1 MATLSSAGIGSGLD
15 VNAIIT
21 QLMAIERQPLT
32 KLEADEKKLTTK
44 VSEFGKLQGMV
55 ATMRDKAGAL
65 SSLTLW
71 AQTAGSSANAAAVA
85 VTTANGAATGK
96 YAVTV
101 QQLASQQTVSSRV
114 FAAGDTPAQ
123 FGPGTL
129 TIELGSW
136 SGTPVS
142 GFTPKVG
149 ASAVAITIDA
159 ATDTL
164 AEVRDKI
171 NAADAGVTATIINDA
186 SGARLAIR
194 SKTTGAE
201 NGFRILASETA
212 DDGVAASGL
221 SALAYDA
228 LGVSQLTLNQSAAN
242 ALATINGIAVESAS
256 NTLVNVSDGVT
267 LKLNQVTATPVE
279 ISVEPDTAAAKT
291 AIEDF
296 VKAFNELASFIREQ
310 TKYNETLKQGGPMQG
325 DSMVLGLQRQLR
337 NVLNQ
342 ATAASTNYTRLADIG
357 LTLGADGTLG
367 INSGALDNALANI
380 AELRKAL
387 ATDGATA
394 TDDGFMRRF
403 KELGDLMLGPDGA
416 FETRNETLKTR
427 IDRLNDRQA
436 QMETRLAL
444 TEKRLRTQYETLD
457 RNMGQ
462 LAGLSNYVSQQ
473 MQALN
478 NFYTARSN
486 NS

>member
-1 MATLSSAGIGSGLD
+1 
-15 VNAIIT
+15 
-21 QLMAIERQPLT
+21 
-32 KLEADEKKLTTK
+32 
-44 VSEFGKLQGMV
+44 
-55 ATMRDKAGAL
+55 
-65 SSLTLW
+65 
-71 AQTAGSSANAAAVA
+71 
-85 VTTANGAATGK
+85 
-96 YAVTV
+96 
-101 QQLASQQTVSSRV
+101 
-114 FAAGDTPAQ
+114 
-123 FGPGTL
+123 
-129 TIELGSW
+129 
-136 SGTPVS
+136 
-142 GFTPKVG
+142 
-149 ASAVAITIDA
+149 
-159 ATDTL
+159 
-164 AEVRDKI
+164 
-171 NAADAGVTATIINDA
+171 
-186 SGARLAIR
+186 
-194 SKTTGAE
+194 
-201 NGFRILASETA
+201 
-212 DDGVAASGL
+212 
-221 SALAYDA
+221 
-228 LGVSQLTLNQSAAN
+228 
-242 ALATINGIAVESAS
+242 
-256 NTLVNVSDGVT
+256 
-267 LKLNQVTATPVE
+267 
-279 ISVEPDTAAAKT
+279 
-291 AIEDF
+291 
-296 VKAFNELASFIREQ
+296 
-310 TKYNETLKQGGPMQG
+310 MQG